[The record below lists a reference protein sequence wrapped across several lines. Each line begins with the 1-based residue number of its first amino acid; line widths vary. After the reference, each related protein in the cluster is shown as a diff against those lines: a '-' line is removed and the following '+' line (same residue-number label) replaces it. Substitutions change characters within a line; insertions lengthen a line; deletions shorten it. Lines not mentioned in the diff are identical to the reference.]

1 MLQIRNHMSRLTH
14 SLSPQLGLAEALDR
28 LHQADAS
35 GLPVLDDQKRLIG
48 FLSEQDCIPSL
59 LTGSYHCDSRTRVED
74 LMSRTPLFV
83 SPDDS
88 ILDLARQMT
97 GARPKVYPVLE
108 GGKVVGII
116 NRRQVMQAL
125 NAQMKQCQAT
135 SSW

>member
-14 SLSPQLGLAEALDR
+14 FLSPQLALAEALDR
-28 LHQADAS
+28 LQQAQQS

-74 LMSRTPLFV
+74 LMSRTPLSV
-83 SPDDS
+83 KPDDS

-97 GARPKVYPVLE
+97 GAKPKVYPVLE
-108 GGKVVGII
+108 EGKVVGLI

-135 SSW
+135 

>member
-1 MLQIRNHMSRLTH
+1 MLQIRDHMSRLTH
-14 SLSPQLGLAEALDR
+14 SLSPQLGLVEALDR
-28 LHQADAS
+28 LHQADSS

-108 GGKVVGII
+108 GGKVIGII

-135 SSW
+135 

>member
-1 MLQIRNHMSRLTH
+1 MLQIRNHMSRPTH
-14 SLSPQLGLAEALDR
+14 FLSPQLGLAEALDR

-108 GGKVVGII
+108 GGKVIGTI

-135 SSW
+135 

>member
-14 SLSPQLGLAEALDR
+14 FLSPQLGLAEALDR

-97 GARPKVYPVLE
+97 GAKPKIYPVRE
-108 GGKVVGII
+108 GDKVVGII

-135 SSW
+135 

>member
-14 SLSPQLGLAEALDR
+14 FLSPQLGLAEALDR

-108 GGKVVGII
+108 GGKVIGII

-135 SSW
+135 

>member
-14 SLSPQLGLAEALDR
+14 FLTPQLGLAEALDR

-48 FLSEQDCIPSL
+48 FLSERDCIPSL

-83 SPDDS
+83 SPDDN

-108 GGKVVGII
+108 GGKVIGII

-135 SSW
+135 

>member
-1 MLQIRNHMSRLTH
+1 MLQIRDHMSRSTH
-14 SLSPQLGLAEALDR
+14 SLTPQLGLAEALDR
-28 LHQADAS
+28 LHQADSS

-97 GARPKVYPVLE
+97 GAKPKIYPVRE
-108 GGKVVGII
+108 GDKVVGII

-135 SSW
+135 

>member
-1 MLQIRNHMSRLTH
+1 MLQIRNHMSRPTH
-14 SLSPQLGLAEALDR
+14 FLSPQLGLAEALDR

-97 GARPKVYPVLE
+97 GARSKVYPVLE
-108 GGKVVGII
+108 GGKVIGII

-135 SSW
+135 

>member
-1 MLQIRNHMSRLTH
+1 MLQLRNHMSRQTH

-135 SSW
+135 

>member
-1 MLQIRNHMSRLTH
+1 MLKVHHHMGRLTH
-14 SLSPQLGLAEALDR
+14 SLTAGLGLAEALDR
-28 LHQADAS
+28 LHQS
-35 GLPVLDDQKRLIG
+35 GLGGLPVLDEQKRLIG
-48 FLSEQDCIPSL
+48 FLSEQNCIPSL

-97 GARPKVYPVLE
+97 GAKPKIYPVRE
-108 GGKVVGII
+108 GDKVVGII

-135 SSW
+135 

>member
-14 SLSPQLGLAEALDR
+14 SLGPQLALAEALDR

-35 GLPVLDDQKRLIG
+35 GLPVLDDKKRLIG

-108 GGKVVGII
+108 GDKVVGII

-125 NAQMKQCQAT
+125 NTQMKQCQAT
-135 SSW
+135 

>member
-14 SLSPQLGLAEALDR
+14 FLSPQLGLAEALDR

-108 GGKVVGII
+108 GGKVIGII

-135 SSW
+135 SS

>member
-108 GGKVVGII
+108 GDKVVGII

-135 SSW
+135 